1 MCLQGKTQGDLQQ
14 LLCNPGIARA
24 VHAIVHQHAAT
35 VPAFK
40 KLRLGDVSR
49 RLSATAE
56 KLRLVQSCS
65 SRIVL
70 RSAGEDVT
78 AASNGYQVS
87 FAGLRAW
94 SEGGLPL
101 TAVWTSQK

>member
-1 MCLQGKTQGDLQQ
+1 MRQ
-14 LLCNPGIARA
+14 LLCDAGIARA

-49 RLSATAE
+49 LLTATAG

-70 RSAGEDVT
+70 RSRGEDVT
-78 AASNGYQVS
+78 AASNGYQV
-87 FAGLRAW
+87 FCCMKL
-94 SEGGLPL
+94 
-101 TAVWTSQK
+101 V

>member
-1 MCLQGKTQGDLQQ
+1 MHLQGKLQGDIRQ
-14 LLCNPGIARA
+14 LLCDSGIARA

-35 VPAFK
+35 VHAFK

-49 RLSATAE
+49 LLNATAG

-70 RSAGEDVT
+70 RSRGEDVT

-87 FAGLRAW
+87 CCMKL
-94 SEGGLPL
+94 
-101 TAVWTSQK
+101 V